1 MLRKSSAVTLR
12 RHLGLPSSGAAGKRL
27 PPFEKIIGS
36 QHVLVA
42 LVRGVRASR
51 DPAACDIA
59 ITCTWSIIFERMWQV
74 LVRLLRV
81 EGGVDWEAV
90 AARTPGFVGADLA
103 ALVKEAAASAVT
115 RIFSTLGTMNEV
127 HLFSV

>member
-1 MLRKSSAVTLR
+1 
-12 RHLGLPSSGAAGKRL
+12 
-27 PPFEKIIGS
+27 
-36 QHVLVA
+36 
-42 LVRGVRASR
+42 
-51 DPAACDIA
+51 
-59 ITCTWSIIFERMWQV
+59 MWQV